1 MVLIRTTTFA
11 SFGWFGAQAL
21 SGWIIATQ
29 GFGAFGL
36 LTAVVGLTGAAL
48 ALSMART
55 VPDVLERRSSLR
67 ISLRKTVTTVITVTT
82 GSFPLRKAKCAVTV
96 LVTVFQVVTVWTVTV
111 TIQQERPSHAKPA

>member
-1 MVLIRTTTFA
+1 MSLAATGLLAVPLLLWQPGFAVSVGIAFAYMIVNAFARPALLATISEVSNEARGALLGLTTTFA

-48 ALSMART
+48 ALSIRNADRA
-55 VPDVLERRSSLR
+55 P
-67 ISLRKTVTTVITVTT
+67 
-82 GSFPLRKAKCAVTV
+82 
-96 LVTVFQVVTVWTVTV
+96 
-111 TIQQERPSHAKPA
+111 